1 MILLSNLKSIEGVDW
16 MRALDLLIVEPENKL
31 SILQSIKYT
40 VEIVITHP
48 VKTHDGHNTSSFSLP
63 KVPI

>member
-16 MRALDLLIVEPENKL
+16 MRALDLLIVEPKNKL

-40 VEIVITHP
+40 VEIVITHNF
-48 VKTHDGHNTSSFSLP
+48 G
-63 KVPI
+63 